1 MEFRNVVHAVAR
13 LSYRSVR
20 QEQTLERST
29 SFAKTL
35 RNKEW
40 DEAIEQETQ
49 RLTKKVD
56 DHERKIR
63 SLNSIEYRVS
73 SLEEHENKNAEEI
86 EELKYFLKNRYP
98 NDFY

>member
-1 MEFRNVVHAVAR
+1 MEFRNVVHVMAR

-20 QEQTLERST
+20 QEHTLERST
-29 SFAKTL
+29 SFAKIL
-35 RNKEW
+35 RKKEW

-49 RLTKKVD
+49 RLTRKVD

-63 SLNSIEYRVS
+63 RLNSIEYCVS
-73 SLEEHENKNAEEI
+73 SLEEDEKKNAEDI